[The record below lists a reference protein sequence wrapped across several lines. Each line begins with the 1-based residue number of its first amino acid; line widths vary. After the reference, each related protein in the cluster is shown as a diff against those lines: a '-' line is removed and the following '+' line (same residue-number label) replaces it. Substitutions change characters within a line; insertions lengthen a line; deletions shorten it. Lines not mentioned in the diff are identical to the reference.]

1 MNQLF
6 NKKLISLAA
15 ALVALASSAQVNT
28 LPVTKINGKI
38 FHYYKVEPKESIYS
52 LSHKL
57 RMSKDEIIRHNP
69 AAAEG
74 LKAGQMLYFPFEMD
88 DESEAAVTAAK
99 SAPAASTP
107 ASSSATHEV
116 KRGETIFGLAKR
128 YGISEEQLIEAN
140 PQLKSGLK
148 AGQILRIPSASVALP
163 AETPVETPA
172 ETPAAAPEVAP
183 SARGYVVKDKETFY
197 SIARDNGLTV
207 DELEAA
213 NPGISILQKGMV
225 LTIPIKSAETV
236 EVAEVTEPVEEVAE
250 IAEPA
255 EDVEADTSVD
265 VAVILP
271 FMLGQEPLSKHAQRF
286 TEFYKGFM
294 IAADSLRSSGRNIN
308 IRAFDSAASV
318 DTVKKI
324 LSDPSLKDM
333 DAVIAPDNATQLAYI
348 AGWGLENNVKIFNAF
363 VVKDESYNGNPEM
376 MQSNIPSDDM
386 YRKAVD
392 GLMLMLA
399 GYTPVIVSRNEAS
412 RDKAEFLAVLEKQ
425 LASKGITPVKIQF
438 DNKLTPADLADLDPM
453 GNYLFIPTTGRQ
465 TEVAKVLPGI
475 ISWRESKVTPSVK
488 VFGYPEWTTFRGEIL
503 QNMHELNTS
512 IYSRFSLD
520 ENSLRNRDFDRK
532 FKQWY
537 GTEME
542 NVAPRQGLLGFDSGM
557 YVMRMLM
564 TESRQPSE
572 LKYYGIQ
579 NDYDFSRVPDGGWVN
594 NSLCIIN
601 YRPGGVI
608 EKTKL

>member
-15 ALVALASSAQVNT
+15 ALMALASSAQVNT

-88 DESEAAVTAAK
+88 DESEAAVPAAK
-99 SAPAASTP
+99 SAPAPAAS
-107 ASSSATHEV
+107 THEV

-128 YGISEEQLIEAN
+128 YGISEEQLVEAN

-148 AGQILRIPSASVALP
+148 AGQVLKIPSTSV
-163 AETPVETPA
+163 VESSTEMTSSA
-172 ETPAAAPEVAP
+172 ETPAVAPEVAP

-213 NPGISILQKGMV
+213 NPDITILQKGMV

-236 EVAEVTEPVEEVAE
+236 DVAAVTEPVEEVIEAV
-250 IAEPA
+250 EPA
-255 EDVEADTSVD
+255 EDAEADTSVD

-271 FMLGQEPLSKHAQRF
+271 FMLGQEPLSKQAQRF

-318 DTVKKI
+318 DTLKKI
-324 LSDPSLKDM
+324 LADPSLKDM
-333 DAVIAPDNATQLAYI
+333 DAVIAPDNATQLAYL

-363 VVKDESYNGNPEM
+363 VVKDESFNGNPEM
-376 MQSNIPSDDM
+376 MQTNIPSDKM
-386 YRKAVD
+386 YHKAVD

-412 RDKAEFLAVLEKQ
+412 RDKAEFLTILEQ
-425 LASKGITPVKIQF
+425 RLASQGITPVKIQF

-488 VFGYPEWTTFRGEIL
+488 VFGYPEWTTFRGETL
-503 QNMHELNTS
+503 QNMHELNTA

-537 GTEME
+537 GAEME

-557 YVMRMLM
+557 YIMRMLM

-579 NDYDFSRVPDGGWVN
+579 NDYDFSRVPGGGWVN